1 VTHAHNPRG
10 QWTYQHLL
18 SVNGKFSGIT
28 RSDLLVEAERFGVR
42 RPLEALADVG
52 AALDAWPEFARQAG
66 LAEQSTTTIRSDFE
80 PL

>member
-1 VTHAHNPRG
+1 VTYAHNPKG

-28 RSDLLVEAERFGVR
+28 RSDLLVEADRFGVR
-42 RPLEALADVG
+42 RPLDALADVR

-66 LAEQSTTTIRSDFE
+66 LTEQSAAAVRSDFE